1 MEGQLRGDI
10 IVKLADGLLLEV
22 PSGYAA
28 AGTGRMSTSERLSRF
43 LVGSESPRI
52 SIHPSIAWV
61 DNESEDEDSLKQ
73 YQTGQK
79 LTGLLSKAGLC
90 CSSHNQ
96 ILRFPEFTDTSRAQQ
111 VEDQINS
118 EHLQKLERLFREAD
132 LDKGGG
138 LDIKAFRKAMKK
150 IMDNITEEDIDVIF
164 MKIDADCDGSMGW
177 EEYLNYILREYRG
190 KDDMLKSKSPLLF
203 QIPMKTIPVIQG
215 QEIIKVQFFP
225 SQGRAMDRNE
235 KAKKS
240 SGWNL
245 SGRFL
250 TVSRDGILLY
260 WSDAFKLLRTVQLDQ
275 SGRRPGQQMWVTDM
289 VCLSNI
295 NLLAIACTDQ
305 IIEFFD
311 ISGNKCDRLFSLIEL
326 DSCVTALDY
335 WTDGYKGVFCVGDV
349 KGNILV
355 FTSLDVLANG
365 IFNVRRYITKPGVL
379 ARIPVQLLLRGKASL
394 YRNFRVPALHG
405 DWCHQ
410 IKFIPQLNLVASCSA
425 ADKRALMLTSLPLH
439 IMGKPQSSTIALKK
453 GILCFDYSPE
463 MNVLVTGGLDPLVR
477 IWNPFVTNSPI
488 TLMKGHVTAV
498 THIIVNGKRNT
509 ILSISKDK
517 NIRVWDLLDHFCL
530 QSIPGRSISLGNCP
544 IVDAYYSMLN
554 NILICTTFSI
564 GILYGETEFMDTFN
578 SEVTSHDQPL
588 CTALYNRNFK
598 QVVSGCHHGMVRVWD
613 IMTGQKMMQFM
624 TSEGKHTEITAMT
637 FDGPERRLITAL
649 KDGMIKFWN
658 FNNGACLLEMPH
670 LDKTEISGILY
681 INLKIYVAGWN
692 KRVTWYQDVKEDEV
706 IEYKHWKSYHSED
719 ILSIAKYNDELFAT
733 ASCDGD
739 VVIWNIDSGQAV
751 CRFNA
756 SQSPL
761 TLTPNRVFTES
772 KEDPSRGNIPKKPS
786 LAVKPSSHAESGK
799 KRWADSR
806 TSVSTRLLTAED
818 PSISSSG
825 QRGNLAPVPSVI
837 RQSREKQQD
846 QTKEQQAAQPPGG
859 QSSEMESD
867 SPKDQDAAE
876 TSNQEKH
883 CPNWQ
888 EELKGLPAAVEKV
901 LFLHTREQSP
911 DTAILLTSS
920 AGGYIYAWS
929 VSSKGGMLGKFRAVH
944 GDVNAVVG
952 TMSTDPEDFI
962 LLTGDSLGYI
972 KIWDIESYCT
982 AKEVK
987 KLPRA
992 GKTETSR
999 RNENTFRDLIPK
1011 YCRVR
1016 ARKNPSMG
1024 TNEVLDGWSTTLVP
1038 PDLLNSWRGHLKNV
1052 SHIVYVEKLRLIVTS
1067 SYDCNVKLWMLS
1079 GRHIGTF
1086 GQSLWNVGLQ
1096 YLMPTEVP
1104 SDIRRV
1110 ASTQTLKVLNEGK
1123 FPHWEG
1129 TRSIMH
1135 TLSQQKRQSPTA
1147 TNFMQEKSGTIS
1159 DFSLSFQKMV
1169 QKEKRLTR
1177 YMDEQ
1182 MEAEWQ
1188 QWEEKG
1194 KQKSE
1199 ILGCSYKQRVRR
1211 HLSEFLP
1218 DVKTCVTNKE
1228 QARVYH
1234 CIQYADL
1241 QSVTP
1246 PPVPELLV
1254 EMQQFQANLR
1264 RKSKSGKRLSTAI
1277 SHKTHPQSKLSSR
1290 TKD

>member
-1 MEGQLRGDI
+1 M
-10 IVKLADGLLLEV
+10 
-22 PSGYAA
+22 
-28 AGTGRMSTSERLSRF
+28 
-43 LVGSESPRI
+43 
-52 SIHPSIAWV
+52 
-61 DNESEDEDSLKQ
+61 
-73 YQTGQK
+73 GQK
-79 LTGLLSKAGLC
+79 LTGLLSKSVSS
-90 CSSHNQ
+90 CSSPKQ
-96 ILRFPEFTDTSRAQQ
+96 ILKFPESTDTSRAQQ
-111 VEDQINS
+111 VEDQINY
-118 EHLQKLERLFREAD
+118 EHLQKLERSFREAD

-138 LDIKAFRKAMKK
+138 LDLKEFRKAMKK
-150 IMDNITEEDIDVIF
+150 IMDNITEEDIDIIF
-164 MKIDADCDGSMGW
+164 MKIDTDCDGSVGW

-203 QIPMKTIPVIQG
+203 QTPMKIIPMSQG

-225 SQGRAMDRNE
+225 SQGRARDRDE

-260 WSDAFKLLRTVQLDQ
+260 WSDTFKLLRTVQLDQ
-275 SGRRPGQQMWVTDM
+275 SGRRPSQQMWVTDM

-295 NLLAIACTDQ
+295 NLLAIASTDQ

-349 KGNILV
+349 KGNILI

-365 IFNVRRYITKPGVL
+365 IFNVRHYITKPGVL
-379 ARIPVQLLLRGKASL
+379 ARIPVHLLLKGKASL

-425 ADKRALMLTSLPLH
+425 ADKRAMVFTSLPLH

-544 IVDAYYSMLN
+544 IVDAYYSALN
-554 NILICTTFSI
+554 NMLICTTFSI
-564 GILYGETEFMDTFN
+564 GIFYGEVEFMETIN

-598 QVVSGCHHGMVRVWD
+598 QVVSGCHRGMVRVWD

-624 TSEGKHTEITAMT
+624 TSEGKHTEITAMA

-649 KDGMIKFWN
+649 KDGTIKFWN

-670 LDKTEISGILY
+670 LDKTEITGILY
-681 INLKIYVAGWN
+681 INLKIYVTGWS
-692 KRVTWYQDVKEDEV
+692 KRVTWYLDVKEDEV

-719 ILSIAKYNDELFAT
+719 IFSIAKYNSQLLAT

-739 VVIWNIDSGQAV
+739 VVIWSTDSGQAL

-761 TLTPNRVFTES
+761 TLMPNRVFTER

-786 LAVKPSSHAESGK
+786 VSVKLSCYAESGK

-806 TSVSTRLLTAED
+806 TSLAARLSTTESPSVSSFGPCR
-818 PSISSSG
+818 
-825 QRGNLAPVPSVI
+825 NLAPAQSVI
-837 RQSREKQQD
+837 RQSREKQLD
-846 QTKEQQAAQPPGG
+846 EAKRQQAAQPPGG
-859 QSSEMESD
+859 ENTDLESD

-876 TSNQEKH
+876 TSNQEPPY
-883 CPNWQ
+883 PNWQ
-888 EELKGLPAAVEKV
+888 EELKGLPAAVEK
-901 LFLHTREQSP
+901 
-911 DTAILLTSS
+911 
-920 AGGYIYAWS
+920 
-929 VSSKGGMLGKFRAVH
+929 
-944 GDVNAVVG
+944 
-952 TMSTDPEDFI
+952 
-962 LLTGDSLGYI
+962 
-972 KIWDIESYCT
+972 IWDIENYCKS
-982 AKEVK
+982 KEVK
-987 KLPRA
+987 KVSRA

-999 RNENTFRDLIPK
+999 RNENMFRHLIPK
-1011 YCRVR
+1011 YCRVP
-1016 ARKNPSMG
+1016 ARENPSME
-1024 TNEVLDGWSTTLVP
+1024 TNEVLDGWSITLIP

-1096 YLMPTEVP
+1096 YLRPAEVP
-1104 SDIRRV
+1104 SEIRRV
-1110 ASTQTLKVLNEGK
+1110 GSTQTLKVLNEGK

-1135 TLSQQKRQSPTA
+1135 TLSQQRRQQSMM
-1147 TNFMQEKSGTIS
+1147 TNLLHGKSSLIS
-1159 DFSLSFQKMV
+1159 DVNLNFQKMI

-1182 MEAEWQ
+1182 IEAEWH

-1194 KQKSE
+1194 K
-1199 ILGCSYKQRVRR
+1199 L
-1211 HLSEFLP
+1211 
-1218 DVKTCVTNKE
+1218 
-1228 QARVYH
+1228 ARVYH

-1241 QSVTP
+1241 QDVTP
-1246 PPVPELLV
+1246 PPVPEMLV
-1254 EMQQFQANLR
+1254 EMQQFQVNFR
-1264 RKSKSGKRLSTAI
+1264 RKSRSGKSLSAAI
-1277 SHKTHPQSKLSSR
+1277 SHKLNLKTCQQSKPSSR

>member
-1 MEGQLRGDI
+1 MGATRTVIQEALNNVGLHSHTSQYNLNFMIQYFISNKQAAGWPKMEGQLR
-10 IVKLADGLLLEV
+10 
-22 PSGYAA
+22 
-28 AGTGRMSTSERLSRF
+28 
-43 LVGSESPRI
+43 
-52 SIHPSIAWV
+52 V
-61 DNESEDEDSLKQ
+61 DNDSEDEGSFKQ
-73 YQTGQK
+73 YQMGQK
-79 LTGLLSKAGLC
+79 ITGLQSKSVSS
-90 CSSHNQ
+90 CSSPKQ
-96 ILRFPEFTDTSRAQQ
+96 ILRFPESTDTSRAQQ
-111 VEDQINS
+111 VEDQINY
-118 EHLQKLERLFREAD
+118 EHLQKLERSFREAD

-138 LDIKAFRKAMKK
+138 LDIKEFRRAMKM
-150 IMDNITEEDIDVIF
+150 IMDNITEEDIDIIF
-164 MKIDADCDGSMGW
+164 MKIDTDCDGSVGW

-203 QIPMKTIPVIQG
+203 QTPMKIIPVIQG

-260 WSDAFKLLRTVQLDQ
+260 WSDTFKLLRTVQLDQ
-275 SGRRPGQQMWVTDM
+275 SGRRPSQQMWVTDM

-295 NLLAIACTDQ
+295 NLLAIASTDQ

-311 ISGNKCDRLFSLIEL
+311 ISGNKCDRLFSLVEL

-349 KGNILV
+349 KGNILI
-355 FTSLDVLANG
+355 FTSLDVVANG
-365 IFNVRRYITKPGVL
+365 IFNVRHYITKPGVL
-379 ARIPVQLLLRGKASL
+379 ARIPVHLLLKGKASL

-425 ADKRALMLTSLPLH
+425 ADKRAMVLTSLPLH
-439 IMGKPQSSTIALKK
+439 ILGKPQSSTIALKK

-544 IVDAYYSMLN
+544 IVDACYSALN
-554 NILICTTFSI
+554 NMLICTTFSI
-564 GILYGETEFMDTFN
+564 GIFYGEVEFMETIN

-598 QVVSGCHHGMVRVWD
+598 QVVSGCHRGMVRVWD

-624 TSEGKHTEITAMT
+624 TTEGKHTEITAMA

-649 KDGMIKFWN
+649 KDGTIKFWN

-681 INLKIYVAGWN
+681 INLKVYVTGWS
-692 KRVTWYQDVKEDEV
+692 KRVTWYLDVKEDAV

-719 ILSIAKYNDELFAT
+719 ILSIAKYNSQLLAT

-739 VVIWNIDSGQAV
+739 VVIWRTDTGQAL
-751 CRFNA
+751 CRVNA

-761 TLTPNRVFTES
+761 TLMPNRVFIES
-772 KEDPSRGNIPKKPS
+772 KEDPGRGNIPKKPS
-786 LAVKPSSHAESGK
+786 VSVKLSSYAESGK

-806 TSVSTRLLTAED
+806 TSLATRLSTTEN
-818 PSISSSG
+818 PSVSFFG
-825 QRGNLAPVPSVI
+825 QCRNLAPAPSVI
-837 RQSREKQQD
+837 RQPREKQLD
-846 QTKEQQAAQPPGG
+846 EAKGQQAVQPPGG
-859 QSSEMESD
+859 ENTDLESD
-867 SPKDQDAAE
+867 SPKDQDAAK
-876 TSNQEKH
+876 TSNQEQNY
-883 CPNWQ
+883 PNWQ
-888 EELKGLPAAVEKV
+888 EELKGLPAAVEK
-901 LFLHTREQSP
+901 
-911 DTAILLTSS
+911 
-920 AGGYIYAWS
+920 
-929 VSSKGGMLGKFRAVH
+929 
-944 GDVNAVVG
+944 
-952 TMSTDPEDFI
+952 
-962 LLTGDSLGYI
+962 
-972 KIWDIESYCT
+972 IWDIENYCKS
-982 AKEVK
+982 KEVK
-987 KLPRA
+987 KVSRA
-992 GKTETSR
+992 GKTETSH
-999 RNENTFRDLIPK
+999 RNENMFRDLIPK
-1011 YCRVR
+1011 YCRVP
-1016 ARKNPSMG
+1016 ARKNPSME
-1024 TNEVLDGWSTTLVP
+1024 TEVLDGWSTTLVP

-1067 SYDCNVKLWMLS
+1067 SYDCNVKLWLLS

-1096 YLMPTEVP
+1096 YLRPAEVP
-1104 SDIRRV
+1104 SEIRRV
-1110 ASTQTLKVLNEGK
+1110 GSTQTLKVLNEGR

-1135 TLSQQKRQSPTA
+1135 TLNQQRRQQSMMM
-1147 TNFMQEKSGTIS
+1147 NLLQGKSGLIS
-1159 DFSLSFQKMV
+1159 DVNPNSQKMI

-1182 MEAEWQ
+1182 IEAEWHR
-1188 QWEEKG
+1188 WEEKG
-1194 KQKSE
+1194 K
-1199 ILGCSYKQRVRR
+1199 
-1211 HLSEFLP
+1211 
-1218 DVKTCVTNKE
+1218 
-1228 QARVYH
+1228 
-1234 CIQYADL
+1234 
-1241 QSVTP
+1241 
-1246 PPVPELLV
+1246 LV
-1254 EMQQFQANLR
+1254 
-1264 RKSKSGKRLSTAI
+1264 RKSVLLSDM
-1277 SHKTHPQSKLSSR
+1277 LF
-1290 TKD
+1290 

>member
-1 MEGQLRGDI
+1 
-10 IVKLADGLLLEV
+10 
-22 PSGYAA
+22 
-28 AGTGRMSTSERLSRF
+28 MSTSEKLSSC
-43 LVGSESPRI
+43 LMGSETHRI
-52 SIHPSIAWV
+52 SVHPSVAWV
-61 DNESEDEDSLKQ
+61 DNDSEDEGSLKQ
-73 YQTGQK
+73 YQMGQK
-79 LTGLLSKAGLC
+79 LTGLLSKSVSS
-90 CSSHNQ
+90 CSSPKQ
-96 ILRFPEFTDTSRAQQ
+96 ILKFPESTDTSRAQQ
-111 VEDQINS
+111 VEDQINY
-118 EHLQKLERLFREAD
+118 EHLQKLERSFREAD

-138 LDIKAFRKAMKK
+138 LDLKEFRKAMKK
-150 IMDNITEEDIDVIF
+150 IMDNITEEDIDIIF
-164 MKIDADCDGSMGW
+164 MKIDTDCDGSVGW

-203 QIPMKTIPVIQG
+203 QTPMKIIPMSQG

-225 SQGRAMDRNE
+225 SQGRARDRDE

-260 WSDAFKLLRTVQLDQ
+260 WSDTFKLLRTVQLDQ
-275 SGRRPGQQMWVTDM
+275 SGRRPSQQMWVTDM

-295 NLLAIACTDQ
+295 NLLAIASTDQ

-349 KGNILV
+349 KGNILI

-365 IFNVRRYITKPGVL
+365 IFNVRHYITKPGVL
-379 ARIPVQLLLRGKASL
+379 ARIPVHLLLKGKASL

-425 ADKRALMLTSLPLH
+425 ADKRAMVFTSLPLH

-544 IVDAYYSMLN
+544 IVDAYYSALN
-554 NILICTTFSI
+554 NMLICTTFSI
-564 GILYGETEFMDTFN
+564 GIFYGEVEFMETIN

-598 QVVSGCHHGMVRVWD
+598 QVVSGCHRGMVRVWD

-624 TSEGKHTEITAMT
+624 TSEGKHTEITAMA

-649 KDGMIKFWN
+649 KDGTIKFWN

-670 LDKTEISGILY
+670 LDKTEITGILY
-681 INLKIYVAGWN
+681 INLKIYVTGWS
-692 KRVTWYQDVKEDEV
+692 KRVTWYLDVKEDEV

-719 ILSIAKYNDELFAT
+719 IFSIAKYNSQLLAT

-739 VVIWNIDSGQAV
+739 VVIWSTDSGQAL

-761 TLTPNRVFTES
+761 TLMPNRVFTER

-786 LAVKPSSHAESGK
+786 VSVKLSCYAESGK

-806 TSVSTRLLTAED
+806 TSLAARLSTTESPSVSSFGPCR
-818 PSISSSG
+818 
-825 QRGNLAPVPSVI
+825 NLAPAQSVI
-837 RQSREKQQD
+837 RQSREKQLD
-846 QTKEQQAAQPPGG
+846 EAKRQQAAQPPGG
-859 QSSEMESD
+859 ENTDLESD

-876 TSNQEKH
+876 TSNQEPPY
-883 CPNWQ
+883 PNWQ
-888 EELKGLPAAVEKV
+888 EELKGLPAAVEKI
-901 LFLHTREQSP
+901 LFLETREQSP

-929 VSSKGGMLGKFRAVH
+929 VSSDGGMLGKFQAVH
-944 GDVNAVVG
+944 GGGVNAVVG

-972 KIWDIESYCT
+972 KIWDIENYCKS
-982 AKEVK
+982 KEVK
-987 KLPRA
+987 KVSRA

-999 RNENTFRDLIPK
+999 RNENMFRHLIPK
-1011 YCRVR
+1011 YCRVP
-1016 ARKNPSMG
+1016 ARENPSME
-1024 TNEVLDGWSTTLVP
+1024 TNEVLDGWSITLIP

-1096 YLMPTEVP
+1096 YLRPAEVP
-1104 SDIRRV
+1104 SEIRRV
-1110 ASTQTLKVLNEGK
+1110 GSTQTLKVLNEGK

-1135 TLSQQKRQSPTA
+1135 TLSQQRRQQSMM
-1147 TNFMQEKSGTIS
+1147 TNLLHGKSSLIS
-1159 DFSLSFQKMV
+1159 DVNLNFQKMI

-1182 MEAEWQ
+1182 IEAEWH

-1194 KQKSE
+1194 KLKSE
-1199 ILGCSYKQRVRR
+1199 ILGSFYKQKVRR

-1218 DVKTCVTNKE
+1218 DVKACVTHKE

-1241 QSVTP
+1241 QDVTP
-1246 PPVPELLV
+1246 PPVPEMLV
-1254 EMQQFQANLR
+1254 EMQQFQVNFR
-1264 RKSKSGKRLSTAI
+1264 RKSRSGKSLSAAI
-1277 SHKTHPQSKLSSR
+1277 SHKLNLKTCQQSKPSSR

>member
-1 MEGQLRGDI
+1 
-10 IVKLADGLLLEV
+10 
-22 PSGYAA
+22 
-28 AGTGRMSTSERLSRF
+28 MSTSEKLSSS
-43 LVGSESPRI
+43 LMGSETHRI
-52 SIHPSIAWV
+52 RIHPSVAWV
-61 DNESEDEDSLKQ
+61 DNDSEDEGSFKQ
-73 YQTGQK
+73 YQMGQK
-79 LTGLLSKAGLC
+79 ITGLLSKSVSS
-90 CSSHNQ
+90 CSSPKQ
-96 ILRFPEFTDTSRAQQ
+96 IPRCPESTDTSRAQQ
-111 VEDQINS
+111 VEDQINY
-118 EHLQKLERLFREAD
+118 EHLQKLERSFQEAD
-132 LDKGGG
+132 LDKAGG
-138 LDIKAFRKAMKK
+138 LNIKEFRKAMKK
-150 IMDNITEEDIDVIF
+150 IMDNITEEDIDIIF
-164 MKIDADCDGSMGW
+164 MKIDTDCDGSVGW

-203 QIPMKTIPVIQG
+203 QTPMKIIPVIQG

-260 WSDAFKLLRTVQLDQ
+260 WSDTFKLLRTVQLDQ
-275 SGRRPGQQMWVTDM
+275 SGRRPSQQMWVTDM

-295 NLLAIACTDQ
+295 NLLAIASTDQ

-311 ISGNKCDRLFSLIEL
+311 ISANKCDRLFSLVEL

-349 KGNILV
+349 KGNILI
-355 FTSLDVLANG
+355 FTSLDVVANG
-365 IFNVRRYITKPGVL
+365 IFNIRHYITKPGVL
-379 ARIPVQLLLRGKASL
+379 ARIPVHPLLKGKAGL

-425 ADKRALMLTSLPLH
+425 ADKRAMVLTSVPLH
-439 IMGKPQSSTIALKK
+439 IMGKPQSSMIALKK

-477 IWNPFVTNSPI
+477 IWNPFVTNNPI

-544 IVDAYYSMLN
+544 IVDACYSALN
-554 NILICTTFSI
+554 NMLICTTFSI
-564 GILYGETEFMDTFN
+564 GIFYGEAEFMETIN
-578 SEVTSHDQPL
+578 SDVMSHDQPL

-598 QVVSGCHHGMVRVWD
+598 QVVSGCHRGMVRVWD

-624 TSEGKHTEITAMT
+624 TSEGKHTEITAMA

-649 KDGMIKFWN
+649 KDGTIKFWN
-658 FNNGACLLEMPH
+658 FNNGACLLEIPH

-681 INLKIYVAGWN
+681 INLKVYVTGWS
-692 KRVTWYQDVKEDEV
+692 KRVTWYLDVKEDEV

-719 ILSIAKYNDELFAT
+719 ILSIAKYNSQLLAT

-739 VVIWNIDSGQAV
+739 VVIWSTESGQAL

-761 TLTPNRVFTES
+761 TLMPNRVFIES
-772 KEDPSRGNIPKKPS
+772 KEDPGRGNIPKKPS
-786 LAVKPSSHAESGK
+786 VSVKLNSYAKYGK

-806 TSVSTRLLTAED
+806 TSLATGLSTAEN
-818 PSISSSG
+818 PSVSFFG
-825 QRGNLAPVPSVI
+825 QCRNLAPAPSVI
-837 RQSREKQQD
+837 RQSREKQLED
-846 QTKEQQAAQPPGG
+846 EAKGQQAVQPPGG
-859 QSSEMESD
+859 ENTDIESD
-867 SPKDQDAAE
+867 SPKDQDAAK
-876 TSNQEKH
+876 TSNQEQNY
-883 CPNWQ
+883 PNWQ
-888 EELKGLPAAVEKV
+888 EELKGFPAAVEKI
-901 LFLHTREQSP
+901 LFLETREQSP

-920 AGGYIYAWS
+920 AGGYIHAWS
-929 VSSKGGMLGKFRAVH
+929 VSSEGGMLGKFQAVPS
-944 GDVNAVVG
+944 DAVNAVVG

-972 KIWDIESYCT
+972 KIWDIENYCKS
-982 AKEVK
+982 KEVK
-987 KLPRA
+987 KVSRA

-999 RNENTFRDLIPK
+999 RNENMFRDLIPK
-1011 YCRVR
+1011 YCRVP
-1016 ARKNPSMG
+1016 ARKNPSME
-1024 TNEVLDGWSTTLVP
+1024 TEVLAGWSTTLVP

-1067 SYDCNVKLWMLS
+1067 SYDCNVKLWLLS

-1086 GQSLWNVGLQ
+1086 GRSLWNVGLQ
-1096 YLMPTEVP
+1096 CLRPAEVP
-1104 SDIRRV
+1104 LEIRRV
-1110 ASTQTLKVLNEGK
+1110 GSTQTLKVLNEGR

-1129 TRSIMH
+1129 TRSIMR
-1135 TLSQQKRQSPTA
+1135 TLNQQRRQQSMMM
-1147 TNFMQEKSGTIS
+1147 NLLQEKSGLIS
-1159 DFSLSFQKMV
+1159 DVNPNTEKMM

-1182 MEAEWQ
+1182 IEAEWHR
-1188 QWEEKG
+1188 WEKKG
-1194 KQKSE
+1194 ELKSE
-1199 ILGCSYKQRVRR
+1199 ILGCSYKQKVRR
-1211 HLSEFLP
+1211 RLSEFLP
-1218 DVKTCVTNKE
+1218 DVKACVTHKE
-1228 QARVYH
+1228 QARIYH

-1241 QSVTP
+1241 QDVTP
-1246 PPVPELLV
+1246 PPVPEMFI
-1254 EMQQFQANLR
+1254 EMQQCQLNFR
-1264 RKSKSGKRLSTAI
+1264 RKSRSGKNLSAAI
-1277 SHKTHPQSKLSSR
+1277 SHKLNLK
-1290 TKD
+1290 TK